1 MNQTEKPHF
10 NPLRLEILSNALT
23 AATEEIQMTVLRS
36 AYSQVVKEAQ
46 DASCAIFSGKGELVA
61 QPVAIPGH
69 LGSMKFMLE
78 EVLKDFPVA
87 TLKQGDVMISN
98 DPYRGGSHLPDV
110 ALFRPIFHTGRC
122 IAFAGSIIHHT
133 DMGGMVPGSNPVKA
147 TELYQEGLILPPS
160 KLVEAGKDNETLVRL
175 IRANVRVPD
184 IVFGDLQAQ
193 KAALFRGE
201 ERILALCERFGVDGL
216 VEAMEML
223 IEHSET
229 KTREAIAKIKE
240 GSFEF
245 EDHMDHDGVDLDKP
259 VKIKVRLDVTGGRLK
274 FDFTGT
280 DPQVRGPLN
289 APLSKVW
296 TTVFYCVRCV
306 LPEDVPFNEG
316 LTRLIDIYVPL
327 GTALN
332 PRHPAPVNARSV
344 TVARIADT
352 ALGALAQAVPERIG
366 AQSCGVPTGISFGG
380 TDPNSGLGFVF
391 YESYNGGMG
400 GTQMADGADA
410 VSTGT
415 SNQMNIPVESVE
427 IDYPVRVLRYEL
439 VQDSGGSGH
448 FRGGLGLRREYE
460 MLAESSTVNIR
471 GDRAIFPPVG
481 SFGGLNGSFSKF
493 MLEDEN
499 GKFQSVPSK
508 FGGYLKRGQHL
519 LITTPGGAGFGDP
532 KLRTQQQLLDDY
544 LDGRVSLE
552 KIRRDYGA
560 DALPDS
566 VIAAAG

>member
-1 MNQTEKPHF
+1 MNAPLTHHF
-10 NPLRLEILSNALT
+10 NPLRLEILANALT

-46 DASCAIFSGKGELVA
+46 DASCAIFSGKGQLVA

-78 EVLKDFPVA
+78 ETLKDFPLA
-87 TLKQGDVMISN
+87 ELRPGDVLMTN
-98 DPYRGGSHLPDV
+98 DPYRGGSHLPDI
-110 ALFRPIFHTGRC
+110 ALFRPIFHEGRC

-133 DMGGMVPGSNPVKA
+133 DVGGMVPGSNPVKA
-147 TELYQEGLILPPS
+147 TELYQEGLIIPPS
-160 KLVEAGKDNETLVRL
+160 KLVEAGVDNATLVRM

-193 KAALFRGE
+193 KAALFKGE
-201 ERILALCERFGVDGL
+201 ERILALAGRFGADGL

-223 IEHSET
+223 IEHSER
-229 KTREAIAKIKE
+229 KTREAIARIKE
-240 GSFEF
+240 GVFEF
-245 EDHMDHDGVDLDKP
+245 EDHMDHDGVDLSKP
-259 VKIKVRLDVTGGRLK
+259 VKIKVKLTVANGRLS

-280 DPQVRGPLN
+280 DPQVKGPLN
-289 APLSKVW
+289 SPLSKVW

-332 PRHPAPVNARSV
+332 PHFPAPVNARSV

-352 ALGALAQAVPERIG
+352 ALGALALAVPERIG

-380 TDPNSGLGFVF
+380 VDPRTGLNFVF

-400 GTQMADGADA
+400 GTQQYDGADA

-427 IDYPVRVLRYEL
+427 IDYPIRVLRYEL
-439 VQDSGGSGH
+439 VRDAAGSGEH
-448 FRGGLGLRREYE
+448 RGGLGLRREYE
-460 MLAESSTVNIR
+460 MLAESATVNIR
-471 GDRAIFPPVG
+471 GDRANFAPAG
-481 SFGGLNGSFSKF
+481 SHGGHDGSKSLFQ
-493 MLEDEN
+493 LEDEN
-499 GKFQSVPSK
+499 GVFQRVPSK
-508 FGGYLKRGQHL
+508 YTGHLKRGQHL
-519 LITTPGGAGFGDP
+519 LITTPGGAGFGLTA
-532 KLRTQQQLLDDY
+532 KRSRQQLIDDY
-544 LDGRVSLE
+544 LDGRVSLD
-552 KIRRDYGA
+552 KIKA
-560 DALPDS
+560 DFGDEALPAE
-566 VIAAAG
+566 VLAKAG